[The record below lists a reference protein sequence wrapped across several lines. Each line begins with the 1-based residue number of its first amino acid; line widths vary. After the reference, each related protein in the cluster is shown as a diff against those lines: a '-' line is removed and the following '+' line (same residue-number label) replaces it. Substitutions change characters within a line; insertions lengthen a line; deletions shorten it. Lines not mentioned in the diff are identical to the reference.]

1 MKARNVLV
9 VGSMSLV
16 LASAISLSAQ
26 TQKSTAPNPSTDT
39 KLQPLNVKPGL
50 WERTV
55 NYKMAGAPPI
65 PAGMLDK
72 LTPEQ
77 RARFTERMKAS
88 MDANT
93 RTSTDKNCIT
103 KEELQ
108 DPVHFNDKQCVWTIL
123 ESTSTRAKGQ
133 VSCEQEGLRMDGSGD
148 FEATDAEH
156 IRGSMHMNSSG
167 GGKNMTVDGTFAYKW
182 LGSSCGNMK

>member
-1 MKARNVLV
+1 MKARNLLV

-16 LASAISLSAQ
+16 LASSIRLSAQ
-26 TQKSTAPNPSTDT
+26 SQKSTAPDSSGHT

-50 WERTV
+50 WEKTV
-55 NYKMAGAPPI
+55 NYKMSGAPPI

-77 RARFTERMKAS
+77 RARFEERMKAS
-88 MDANT
+88 TDANT

-108 DPVHFNDKQCVWTIL
+108 NPVNFNDKQCVWTIL
-123 ESTSTRAKGQ
+123 ESTGTRAKGR
-133 VSCEQEGLRMDGSGD
+133 VSCEDEGVRLVGSGD
-148 FEATDAEH
+148 FEATDPEH
-156 IRGSMHMNSSG
+156 IRGSMHMTSSG
-167 GGKNMTVDGTFAYKW
+167 GGKKMDVDGTFAYKW